1 MFRIRNGLKQ
11 VDALTPLLLNYAL
24 MYAIRKVQVSQD
36 RLKLNGTH
44 QLLVYAVNINILEE
58 AAFYER
64 KLRSFLLASNE
75 NGLEI
80 NADKTKYMLMSRDQ
94 NARRSHCIKNYNR
107 SFARL
112 EEFECL
118 RTTLTNQNSIQEE
131 IKNRLKSWNVC
142 YQLVQNLLSSSL
154 LSKI

>member
-1 MFRIRNGLKQ
+1 MFPIRNGLKQ

-58 AAFYER
+58 ATYYKR
-64 KLRSFLLASNE
+64 KLRSFFMASNE

-94 NARRSHCIKNYNR
+94 NPRRSHSIKNYNR

-112 EEFECL
+112 EEFKCL
-118 RTTLTNQNSIQEE
+118 PTTLTNQNSIQEE
-131 IKNRLKSWNVC
+131 IKSRLNSWNAC
-142 YQLVQNLLSSSL
+142 YHSVQNLLSSRL
-154 LSKI
+154 LLKI